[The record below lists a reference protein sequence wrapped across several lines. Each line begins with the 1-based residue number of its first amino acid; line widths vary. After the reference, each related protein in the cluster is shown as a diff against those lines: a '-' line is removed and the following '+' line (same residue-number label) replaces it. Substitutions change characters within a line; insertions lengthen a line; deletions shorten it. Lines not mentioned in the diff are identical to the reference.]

1 MHMDKYIFTS
11 CVVAIAACVDA
22 VGGVLGL
29 WSVTAGERA
38 MILALEAVML
48 TGLLANSYA
57 LMRWVHTHSYADLW
71 RESVAAQGWRAKVG
85 VWVAPPGGWT
95 DEPIAHFEP
104 ATFQRYTRQT
114 PAAMRW
120 YVALQYALLVPLVVH
135 FLGIVKDIP
144 TADALVYA
152 GVIAFTAVAL
162 GALLEGLPWGR
173 WLEMLRLL
181 AVGAVFALL
190 PDWFGFQAPVAL
202 RAAVLVFAVASV
214 VWLLRR
220 RTALGQVA
228 A

>member
-1 MHMDKYIFTS
+1 M
-11 CVVAIAACVDA
+11 
-22 VGGVLGL
+22 
-29 WSVTAGERA
+29 
-38 MILALEAVML
+38 
-48 TGLLANSYA
+48 
-57 LMRWVHTHSYADLW
+57 
-71 RESVAAQGWRAKVG
+71 
-85 VWVAPPGGWT
+85 WVAPPGGWT